1 MSEITDYVLKLRK
14 RYEGEHM
21 INVGLLGTGNIS
33 ELFVQ
38 ATKFVDGM
46 EATAVFNRD
55 QHKANVFADQH
66 RIKKA
71 YNDIN
76 AMMNDADVNCI
87 YIGLPNSM
95 HFDYALKAIK
105 AGKTVIIEK
114 PFVSNL
120 SEFDQIQKAAEESGV
135 MVFEMT
141 RTMELPNYKAIKDS
155 LELIL
160 PIRLVTI
167 NFSQYSRRYNDLLAG
182 KMPNVFSDEFSG
194 GALMDLGVYGVHLMV
209 GLFGKPRGLMYVAN
223 HLANSVDLS
232 GSLIMKYKGF
242 IASLV
247 QSKNSKCDNR
257 ITIQGE
263 RGTIYASPTASVL
276 TKVELDMDDRRDI
289 SAKQEHE
296 SMVYT
301 LAKITGVVE
310 RGDVAMQKQMLAHSR
325 DVMEVLEKA
334 RRSAGITFVADN
346 KKKL

>member
-1 MSEITDYVLKLRK
+1 
-14 RYEGEHM
+14 M
-21 INVGLLGTGNIS
+21 IKVGLLGTGNIS

-38 ATKFVDGM
+38 ATKHVEGI

-55 QHKANVFADQH
+55 QLKANIFADQH
-66 RIKKA
+66 RINKA

-76 AMMNDADVNCI
+76 AMLNDEEVNCI

-95 HFDYALKAIK
+95 HFDYALKALK
-105 AGKTVIIEK
+105 AGKTTIIEK

-120 SEFDQIQKAAEESGV
+120 AEFDQVKTVSEESKA

-141 RTMELPNYKAIKDS
+141 RTMELPNFKTIKDH

-160 PIRLVTI
+160 PVRLVTI

-194 GALMDLGVYGVHLMV
+194 GALMDLGVYGIHLMV

-223 HLANSVDLS
+223 HLSNSVDLS
-232 GSLIMKYKGF
+232 GNLVMKYKGF

-263 RGTIYASPTASVL
+263 RGTIYVTPTASIL
-276 TKVELDMDDRRDI
+276 DKVELDMDVRTDI

-301 LAKITGVVE
+301 IAKIVGVVE
-310 RGDVAMQKQMLAHSR
+310 RNDVTMQQAMLAHSR

-334 RRSAGITFVADN
+334 RKSAGITFVADN

>member
-1 MSEITDYVLKLRK
+1 
-14 RYEGEHM
+14 M
-21 INVGLLGTGNIS
+21 IKVGLLGTGNIS

-38 ATKFVDGM
+38 ATKQINGI
-46 EATAVFNRD
+46 ESTAVFNRD
-55 QHKANVFADQH
+55 QLKANIFADQH

-76 AMMNDADVNCI
+76 VMLNDAEINCI

-95 HFDYALKAIK
+95 HFDYAMKAVK
-105 AGKTVIIEK
+105 AGKMTIIEK

-120 SEFDQIQKAAEESGV
+120 AEFDQLKEAAQESGA
-135 MVFEMT
+135 MLFEMT
-141 RTMELPNYKAIKDS
+141 RVMELPNYKTIKDN

-160 PIRLVTI
+160 PVRLVTV

-209 GLFGKPRGLMYVAN
+209 GLFGKPRGLLYVAN
-223 HLANSVDLS
+223 HLSNSVDLS
-232 GSLIMKYKGF
+232 GNLIMKYKGF

-247 QSKNSKCDNR
+247 QSKNSKCENR

-263 RGTIYASPTASVL
+263 RGTIYATPTASIL
-276 TKVELDMDDRRDI
+276 SKVELDMEERLDI

-301 LAKITGVVE
+301 LEKIVNVVE
-310 RGDVAMQKQMLAHSR
+310 RKDVALQQLMLAHSR

-334 RRSAGITFVADN
+334 RRSAGIAFVADN

>member
-1 MSEITDYVLKLRK
+1 MLK
-14 RYEGEHM
+14 
-21 INVGLLGTGNIS
+21 VGLVGTGNIS

-38 ATKFVDGM
+38 ATKHVDGI

-55 QHKANVFADQH
+55 QHKANIFADQH
-66 RIKKA
+66 RIKIA
-71 YNDIN
+71 HNDYN
-76 AMMNDADVNCI
+76 AMLNDPHVNCI

-95 HFDYALKAIK
+95 HFDYAIKALK
-105 AGKTVIIEK
+105 AGKVTIVEK

-120 SEFDQIQKAAEESGV
+120 AEFDEVQKTAEENDT
-135 MVFEMT
+135 MIFEMT
-141 RTMELPNYKAIKDS
+141 RTMELPNFKTIKDN

-182 KMPNVFSDEFSG
+182 KMPNVFSEEFSG
-194 GALMDLGVYGVHLMV
+194 GALMDLGVYGVHLMI

-223 HLANSVDLS
+223 HLSNSVDIS
-232 GSLIMKYKGF
+232 GTLIMKYKSF
-242 IASLV
+242 IASLA

-263 RGTIYASPTASVL
+263 RGTIYATPTASIL
-276 TKVELDMDDRRDI
+276 AKVELDMDERTDI
-289 SAKQEHE
+289 SAIQEHE

-310 RGDVAMQKQMLAHSR
+310 RKDTEMAKLMLAHSR

-334 RRSAGITFVADN
+334 RRSAGITFMADN

>member
-1 MSEITDYVLKLRK
+1 
-14 RYEGEHM
+14 M
-21 INVGLLGTGNIS
+21 IKVGLLGTGNIS

-38 ATKFVDGM
+38 ATKKINGI
-46 EATAVFNRD
+46 ESTAVFNRD
-55 QHKANVFADQH
+55 QLKANIFADQH

-71 YNDIN
+71 YNDVN
-76 AMMNDADVNCI
+76 VMFNDAEINCI

-95 HFDYALKAIK
+95 HFDYAMKAVK
-105 AGKTVIIEK
+105 AGKMTIIEK

-120 SEFDQIQKAAEESGV
+120 AEFDQLKEAAQESGA
-135 MVFEMT
+135 MLFEMT
-141 RTMELPNYKAIKDS
+141 RVMELPNYKTIKDN

-160 PIRLVTI
+160 PVRLVTV

-209 GLFGKPRGLMYVAN
+209 GLFGKPRGLLYVAN
-223 HLANSVDLS
+223 HLSNSVDLS
-232 GSLIMKYKGF
+232 GNLIMKYKGF

-247 QSKNSKCDNR
+247 QSKNSKCENR

-263 RGTIYASPTASVL
+263 RGTIYATPTASIL
-276 TKVELDMDDRRDI
+276 SKVELDMDERLDI

-301 LAKITGVVE
+301 LEKIVSVVE
-310 RGDVAMQKQMLAHSR
+310 RKDVALQQLMLAHSR

-334 RRSAGITFVADN
+334 RRSAGIAFVADN

>member
-1 MSEITDYVLKLRK
+1 MLKLK
-14 RYEGEHM
+14 ERYEGEHM
-21 INVGLLGTGNIS
+21 IKVGLLGTGNIS

-46 EATAVFNRD
+46 EASAVFNRD
-55 QHKANVFADQH
+55 QHKANIFADQN

-76 AMMNDADVNCI
+76 VMLNDADINCI
-87 YIGLPNSM
+87 YIGLPNSL

-120 SEFDQIQKAAEESGV
+120 SEFDQIQKAAEESDT

-141 RTMELPNYKAIKDS
+141 RTMELPNFKTIKDN

-160 PIRLVTI
+160 PIRLVTV

-223 HLANSVDLS
+223 HLSNSVDLS
-232 GSLIMKYKGF
+232 GNLIMKYKGF

-263 RGTIYASPTASVL
+263 RGTIYVTPTASVL
-276 TKVELDMDDRRDI
+276 SKVELDMEQRTDI

-301 LAKITGVVE
+301 LEKIAGVVS
-310 RGDVAMQKQMLAHSR
+310 RKDAAMHQRMLAHSR

>member
-1 MSEITDYVLKLRK
+1 
-14 RYEGEHM
+14 M
-21 INVGLLGTGNIS
+21 IKVGLLGTGNIS

-38 ATKFVDGM
+38 ATKHVEGI

-55 QHKANVFADQH
+55 QLKANIFADQH
-66 RIKKA
+66 RISKA

-76 AMMNDADVNCI
+76 MLLNDEEVNCI

-95 HFDYALKAIK
+95 HFDYALKALK
-105 AGKTVIIEK
+105 AGKTTIIEK

-120 SEFDQIQKAAEESGV
+120 AEFDQVKAVSEESKA

-141 RTMELPNYKAIKDS
+141 RTMELPNFKTIKDH

-160 PIRLVTI
+160 PVRLVTI

-223 HLANSVDLS
+223 HLSNSVDLS
-232 GSLIMKYKGF
+232 GNLVMKYKGF

-263 RGTIYASPTASVL
+263 RGTIYVTPTASIL
-276 TKVELDMDDRRDI
+276 DKVELDMDVRTDI

-301 LAKITGVVE
+301 IAKIVGVVE
-310 RGDVAMQKQMLAHSR
+310 RNDVTMQQAMLAHSR
-325 DVMEVLEKA
+325 DVIEVLEKA
-334 RRSAGITFVADN
+334 RKSAGITFVADN

>member
-1 MSEITDYVLKLRK
+1 
-14 RYEGEHM
+14 M
-21 INVGLLGTGNIS
+21 IKVGLLGTGNIS

-38 ATKFVDGM
+38 ATKHVEGI

-55 QHKANVFADQH
+55 QLKANIFADQH
-66 RIKKA
+66 RISKA

-76 AMMNDADVNCI
+76 MLLNDEEVNCI

-95 HFDYALKAIK
+95 HFDYALKALK
-105 AGKTVIIEK
+105 AGKTTIIEK

-120 SEFDQIQKAAEESGV
+120 AEFDQVKAVSEESKA

-141 RTMELPNYKAIKDS
+141 RTMELPNFKTIKDH

-160 PIRLVTI
+160 PVRLVTI

-223 HLANSVDLS
+223 HLSNSVDLS
-232 GSLIMKYKGF
+232 GNLVMKYKGF

-263 RGTIYASPTASVL
+263 RGTIYVTPTASIL
-276 TKVELDMDDRRDI
+276 DKVELDMDVRTDI

-301 LAKITGVVE
+301 LAKIVGVVE
-310 RGDVAMQKQMLAHSR
+310 RNDVTMQQAMLAHSR
-325 DVMEVLEKA
+325 DVIEVLEKA
-334 RRSAGITFVADN
+334 RKSAGISFVADN

>member
-1 MSEITDYVLKLRK
+1 MLENMIYVLKLRK

-21 INVGLLGTGNIS
+21 LKVGLLGTGNIS

-38 ATKFVDGM
+38 ACRLVDGI

-55 QHKANVFADQH
+55 QHKANIFADQH

-71 YNDIN
+71 YNEIN
-76 AMMNDADVNCI
+76 AMLNDAEINCI

-105 AGKTVIIEK
+105 AGKTTIIEK
-114 PFVSNL
+114 PFLSNL
-120 SEFDQIQKAAEESGV
+120 LEFDQIQKAAEESGT
-135 MVFEMT
+135 MIFEMT
-141 RTMELPNYKAIKDS
+141 RVMELPNYKTIKDN

-160 PIRLVTI
+160 PVRLVTV

-209 GLFGKPRGLMYVAN
+209 GLFGKPRGLLYVAN
-223 HLANSVDLS
+223 HLSNSVDLS
-232 GSLIMKYKGF
+232 GNLIMKYKGF

-247 QSKNSKCDNR
+247 QSKNSKCDNL

-263 RGTIYASPTASVL
+263 RGTIYATPTASIL
-276 TKVELDMDDRRDI
+276 SKVELDMDQRTDV

-301 LAKITGVVE
+301 LEKIVGVVE
-310 RGDVAMQKQMLAHSR
+310 RKDSALQQLMLAHSR
-325 DVMEVLEKA
+325 DVLEVLEKA
-334 RRSAGITFVADN
+334 RKSAGITFMADN

>member
-1 MSEITDYVLKLRK
+1 MLK
-14 RYEGEHM
+14 
-21 INVGLLGTGNIS
+21 VGLLGTGNIS
-33 ELFVQ
+33 EMFVQ
-38 ATKFVDGM
+38 ATKNVEGI

-55 QHKANVFADQH
+55 QLKANIFADQH

-76 AMMNDADVNCI
+76 VMLNDEEINCI

-95 HFDYALKAIK
+95 HFDYAIKALK
-105 AGKTVIIEK
+105 AGKTTIIEK
-114 PFVSNL
+114 PFVSTL
-120 SEFDQIQKAAEESGV
+120 VEFDQIKEASEESRA

-141 RTMELPNYKAIKDS
+141 RVMELPNYKTIKDS

-160 PIRLVTI
+160 PVRLVTV

-209 GLFGKPRGLMYVAN
+209 GLFGKPRGLLYVAN
-223 HLANSVDLS
+223 HLSNSVDLS
-232 GSLIMKYKGF
+232 GNLIMKYKGF

-263 RGTIYASPTASVL
+263 RGTMYITPTASIL
-276 TKVELDMDDRRDI
+276 SKVELDMDERTDI

-301 LAKITGVVE
+301 LEKIVGVVSRNE
-310 RGDVAMQKQMLAHSR
+310 VTTQQQMLAHSR
-325 DVMEVLEKA
+325 DVMEVMEKA
-334 RRSAGITFVADN
+334 RRSAGISFVADN

>member
-1 MSEITDYVLKLRK
+1 MLK
-14 RYEGEHM
+14 
-21 INVGLLGTGNIS
+21 VGLLGTGNIS

-38 ATKFVDGM
+38 ATKNVEGI

-55 QHKANVFADQH
+55 QLKANIFADQH

-76 AMMNDADVNCI
+76 VMLNDEEINCI

-95 HFDYALKAIK
+95 HFDYAIKALK
-105 AGKTVIIEK
+105 AGKTTIIEK
-114 PFVSNL
+114 PFVSTL
-120 SEFDQIQKAAEESGV
+120 VEFDQIKEAADESRA

-141 RTMELPNYKAIKDS
+141 RTMELPNYKTIKDH

-160 PIRLVTI
+160 PVRLVTV

-209 GLFGKPRGLMYVAN
+209 GLFGKPRGLLYVAN
-223 HLANSVDLS
+223 HLSNSVDLS
-232 GSLIMKYKGF
+232 GNLIMKYKGF

-263 RGTIYASPTASVL
+263 RGTIYITPTASIL
-276 TKVELDMDDRRDI
+276 SKVELDMDERKDI
-289 SAKQEHE
+289 SATQEHE

-301 LAKITGVVE
+301 LEKIVGVVQRNE
-310 RGDVAMQKQMLAHSR
+310 VTTQQRMLAHSR

-334 RRSAGITFVADN
+334 RKSAGIAFVADN

>member
-1 MSEITDYVLKLRK
+1 
-14 RYEGEHM
+14 M
-21 INVGLLGTGNIS
+21 IKVGLLGTGNIS

-38 ATKFVDGM
+38 ATKQINGI
-46 EATAVFNRD
+46 ESTAVFNRD
-55 QHKANVFADQH
+55 QLKANIFADQH

-71 YNDIN
+71 YNEIN
-76 AMMNDADVNCI
+76 AMLNDAEINCI

-95 HFDYALKAIK
+95 HFDYALKALK
-105 AGKTVIIEK
+105 AGKMTIIEK

-120 SEFDQIQKAAEESGV
+120 VEFDQLKEAAEESGV
-135 MVFEMT
+135 MLFEMT
-141 RTMELPNYKAIKDS
+141 RVMELPNYKTIKDN
-155 LELIL
+155 LEQIL
-160 PIRLVTI
+160 PVRLVTI

-182 KMPNVFSDEFSG
+182 KMPNVFSDEYSG

-209 GLFGKPRGLMYVAN
+209 GLFGKPRGLLYVAN
-223 HLANSVDLS
+223 HLSNSVDLS
-232 GSLIMKYKGF
+232 GNLIMKYKGF

-247 QSKNSKCDNR
+247 QSKNSKCENR

-263 RGTIYASPTASVL
+263 RGTIYATPTASIL
-276 TKVELDMDDRRDI
+276 SKVELDMDERVDI

-301 LAKITGVVE
+301 LEKIVSIVE
-310 RGDVAMQKQMLAHSR
+310 RKDVALQQLMLAHSR

-334 RRSAGITFVADN
+334 RRSAGIAFVADN